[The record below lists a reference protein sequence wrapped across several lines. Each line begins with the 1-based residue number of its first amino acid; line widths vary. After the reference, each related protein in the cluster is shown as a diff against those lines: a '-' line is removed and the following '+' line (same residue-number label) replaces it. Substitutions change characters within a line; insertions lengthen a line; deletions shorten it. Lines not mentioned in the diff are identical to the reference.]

1 MSSLLVL
8 AEFVQ
13 SSALNELPE
22 ERRDRVRSHLIDT
35 LGAMKAGLRLK
46 EGISAG
52 KFAAHDGSRHAAIAA
67 ACAAARC
74 TEVDDIHLSSCT
86 TPGSVVIPVA
96 LALAASRDLRTWK
109 EFLAAVTAG
118 YEVMIRIGYAINGP
132 AILGKKVW
140 PTFFAAS
147 LGAAAVASRVFQLD
161 IRQTASALATALTF
175 SAGTAAPARSE
186 ESSRWLS
193 LGVAA
198 ANGVMAASA
207 ARSGIAGPE
216 DLLERYAARIAGVS
230 ISRKRL
236 LQNLGDTFLFDEI
249 GMKPYPIAR
258 QALAAVEGVREMM
271 THERIKAP
279 DLEKIVIG
287 VPDAQRW
294 VIDHPELPS
303 TRMESIVS
311 VQYQIALQIVAPEGR
326 LAISG
331 GRPFLNDAMRTVMA
345 KILVK
350 HAPDLEKYY
359 PAAWPA
365 KVEIRAKGRRFRGE
379 VLHPHGDAKDPLDWS
394 ECSVKFIA
402 LGGPAAVI
410 EQVRDLKPKGV
421 MPRLWEAL
429 HS

>member
-1 MSSLLVL
+1 MSSLLAL

-13 SSALNELPE
+13 SSALRALPE
-22 ERRDRVRSHLIDT
+22 ERRDRVQRHLIDT

-52 KFAAHDGSRHAAIAA
+52 EFAAHDGSRHAAIAA

-96 LALAASRDLRTWK
+96 LALAASRDLRTWQ

-118 YEVMIRIGYAINGP
+118 YEIMIRVGYAINGP
-132 AILGKKVW
+132 AILAKKVW

-161 IRQTASALATALTF
+161 IRQTAGALATALTF
-175 SAGTAAPARSE
+175 TAGTSAPARSP

-198 ANGVMAASA
+198 ANGVTAAAA

-216 DLLERYAARIAGVS
+216 DLLERYAARVAGVS
-230 ISRKRL
+230 ISTNRL

-258 QALAAVEGVREMM
+258 QALAAVEGIRELMAQ
-271 THERIKAP
+271 ERIKAR
-279 DLEKIVIG
+279 DIEKIMIG

-311 VQYQIALQIVAPEGR
+311 VQYQIALQVVAPDER
-326 LAISG
+326 IVISS
-331 GRPFLNDAMRTVMA
+331 GRPFLNDAMRTIMA
-345 KILVK
+345 KIRVR
-350 HAPDLEKYY
+350 HTPDLEKHY

-365 KVEIRAKGRRFRGE
+365 KVEIRAMGRRLQRE
-379 VLHPHGDAKDPLDWS
+379 VLHPHGDAKSPLDWR
-394 ECSVKFIA
+394 ECSAKFIA
-402 LGGPAAVI
+402 LGGPVAVI

-421 MPRLWEAL
+421 MPKLWEAL